1 MQLSQKQKS
10 LSQFFAQFVK
20 SSLNLEH
27 FETKD
32 YPHTFCFSES
42 TNAERVVK

>member
-10 LSQFFAQFVK
+10 SSQFFAQFVK
-20 SSLNLEH
+20 FSLNLEH

-42 TNAERVVK
+42 TEAENVVK